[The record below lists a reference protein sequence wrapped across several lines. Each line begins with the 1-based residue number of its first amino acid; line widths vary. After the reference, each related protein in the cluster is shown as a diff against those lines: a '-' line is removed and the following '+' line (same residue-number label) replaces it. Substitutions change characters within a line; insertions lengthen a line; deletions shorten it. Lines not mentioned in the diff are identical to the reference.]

1 MAMATVMLN
10 ARNLFKKLIAGY
22 RYTFN
27 DLLSICNYPPTELCM
42 ALLYLIREGK
52 MRQYREH
59 QVVYQPIG

>member
-1 MAMATVMLN
+1 MAITTVMLN
-10 ARNLFKKLIAGY
+10 AKNLFMKLVAGTQ
-22 RYTFN
+22 YTFN

-52 MRQYREH
+52 MRQYREQ